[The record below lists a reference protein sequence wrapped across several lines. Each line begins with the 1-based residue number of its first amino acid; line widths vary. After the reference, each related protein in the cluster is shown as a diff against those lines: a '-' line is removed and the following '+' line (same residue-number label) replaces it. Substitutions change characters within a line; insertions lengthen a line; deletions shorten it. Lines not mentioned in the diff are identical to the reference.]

1 MTASTTDE
9 QLALK
14 WIECVREGAALDAL
28 EMVFIRVEGEI
39 ASRQPICTTSGRCC
53 HFEKHGHRL
62 YTTGLEAAYTVAR
75 LDRSLTRQ
83 ALDAAISRGGC
94 PFQLDILCS
103 VHTIRPV
110 GCRVYFCDP
119 TAQTW
124 MEDLAERAHGW
135 IRAIH
140 ESHDIEYRYG
150 EWRSMLAMFAGSD
163 VLSTEPEPK
172 KRA

>member
-1 MTASTTDE
+1 MTAQSTDQ
-9 QLALK
+9 QLALE
-14 WIECVREGAALDAL
+14 WLACVRDGDVLDAL
-28 EMVFIRVEGEI
+28 KTVFIRVEGEI

-75 LDRSLTRQ
+75 LDGPLTRH
-83 ALDAAISRGGC
+83 ALEAAISRGGC

-119 TAQTW
+119 SAQTW

-135 IRAIH
+135 VRAIH
-140 ESHDIEYRYG
+140 ETHEIEYRYG
-150 EWRSMLAMFAGSD
+150 EWRSMLDLFVGCD
-163 VLSTEPEPK
+163 V
-172 KRA
+172 